1 MRRLSCG
8 LEVCE
13 FRIICDR
20 LKQKRVMSGF
30 KIRNG
35 LSDDLQGFKGAIE
48 LVKLEM
54 IMSAGECEDTEY
66 FLNKL
71 KGISSNSIWV
81 YERKNVLENGYWYML
96 TFDKQNKK
104 VFGNQVIMD
113 YL

>member
-20 LKQKRVMSGF
+20 LKQKRV
-30 KIRNG
+30 
-35 LSDDLQGFKGAIE
+35 SDDLQGFKGAIE
-48 LVKLEM
+48 LVELEM
-54 IMSAGECEDTEY
+54 IMSAGDFEDTEY

-71 KGISSNSIWV
+71 KVISSNSIWV